1 MVNND
6 TAQKSR
12 PPFDESLISGY
23 LDGEL
28 TQVEAQRVRLYLEDH
43 SEARALFEEMK
54 QMREATLT
62 TEFILPRD
70 DQWSE
75 KPRGSVSRLSRGVGW
90 VMVVAWLILLGG
102 FGLWQMA
109 VAPVSLGLK
118 LVIFGGLSGFAFLMI
133 SVGMDRIRLLPQDR
147 YRRVEK

>member
-1 MVNND
+1 MND
-6 TAQKSR
+6 RTAQKR
-12 PPFDESLISGY
+12 KPPFDESLLSGY

-28 TQVEAQRVRLYLEDH
+28 TQAEAQRVRLYLEND

-54 QMREATLT
+54 EMREATLT
-62 TEFILPRD
+62 TEFVLPRD
-70 DQWSE
+70 DQWNE
-75 KPRGSVSRLSRGVGW
+75 RPRGPLSRWSRGLGW
-90 VMVVAWLILLGG
+90 VMVLAWLILLGG

-109 VAPVSLGLK
+109 VAPMSLGLK

-133 SVGMDRIRLLPQDR
+133 SVGMDRLRLLPQDR